1 MTSPNPDPSQ
11 QSLGCATTHDN
22 CEVASTSDVVVVCVK
37 PTIVGRV
44 LQDLRPC
51 VTPESPLITSV
62 ALGVTLS
69 SMEDALPP
77 EARVIRI
84 MPNTPALV
92 ELGASVFTRGTHTTS
107 EDAELTQKYV
117 LRPLPP

>member
-37 PTIVGRV
+37 PTLVGRV